1 MIKINDQV
9 VITGRENNGRCGIFS
24 HSRNGV
30 GFIIIDNEVRPILMR
45 NIEKSALQIEIDG
58 FIVIAKI
65 LQYLDMFF

>member
-30 GFIIIDNEVRPILMR
+30 AFIKIDNEVRPILMR
-45 NIEKSALQIEIDG
+45 NIEKSALQVEIDG
-58 FIVIAKI
+58 FLVWVTI
-65 LQYLDMFF
+65 LRYLDMFF